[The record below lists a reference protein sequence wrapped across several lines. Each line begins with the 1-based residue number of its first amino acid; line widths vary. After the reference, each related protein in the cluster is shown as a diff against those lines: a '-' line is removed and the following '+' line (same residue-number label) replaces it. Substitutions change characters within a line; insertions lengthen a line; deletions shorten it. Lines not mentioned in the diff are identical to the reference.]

1 MLSCP
6 RCVRSVPPDAAQCPT
21 CGYDIAAAARS
32 APYAAPGQV
41 AGMQPRAG
49 QPHPGWVAASAPTGQ
64 MRQAAPY
71 EDPTLVPGFAD
82 GQSQFTGPPEE
93 PRRYWWGLGV
103 AVVIALALLALI
115 TVLAVNRGGH
125 RRAADATP
133 ATTAA
138 LTPTG
143 GTSPSGAVS
152 SSAATSASASASS
165 PSTSAADSQRG
176 RAQASTIGRYLTD
189 SGQARQGIGAAI
201 SAISGCTNIGSAVA
215 TLDNAAD
222 VRSRIVTELAT
233 ANVSAL
239 RNGGAAVADLSR
251 AMRASA
257 DADRHYAAWGRAVS
271 SCHGQAPQ
279 NADFAAA
286 QQSDSVATAAKQRFA
301 DEWNPIAAT
310 FGLAKQSA
318 DTI

>member
-1 MLSCP
+1 
-6 RCVRSVPPDAAQCPT
+6 
-21 CGYDIAAAARS
+21 
-32 APYAAPGQV
+32 
-41 AGMQPRAG
+41 
-49 QPHPGWVAASAPTGQ
+49 

-82 GQSQFTGPPEE
+82 GQPQFTGPPEE
-93 PRRYWWGLGV
+93 PRRYWWGLGA

-115 TVLAVNRGGH
+115 AVLAVNRGGH

-138 LTPTG
+138 LAPTN
-143 GTSPSGAVS
+143 GTSPSGAAS
-152 SSAATSASASASS
+152 SSAATSASASASAS
-165 PSTSAADSQRG
+165 PSTSAAGRQRG
-176 RAQASTIGRYLTD
+176 RAQASTIARYLTD

-233 ANVSAL
+233 TDVSAL

-271 SCHGQAPQ
+271 RCHGQAPQ